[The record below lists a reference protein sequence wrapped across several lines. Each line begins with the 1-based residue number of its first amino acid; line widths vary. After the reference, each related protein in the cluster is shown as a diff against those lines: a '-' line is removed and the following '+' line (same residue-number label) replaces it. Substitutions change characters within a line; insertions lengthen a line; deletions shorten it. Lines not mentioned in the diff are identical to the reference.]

1 MGTGAAYNSGKRDK
15 FFWKKRKD
23 DLAVIVSVG
32 TVAVILQ
39 VGGCL
44 LRGFGHEG
52 EALENDVQGLG
63 TVQTNIYLFYFFDK
77 NFKGKEISEGFARV
91 QAKKDLCFDWEHFF
105 TFFEKNWKRKTYEYI
120 CKF

>member
-1 MGTGAAYNSGKRDK
+1 MRTGTAYNSGKRDY
-15 FFWKKRKD
+15 FFLKKKRKD

-44 LRGFGHEG
+44 LRGFGHKG

-63 TVQTNIYLFYFFDK
+63 RVQTN
-77 NFKGKEISEGFARV
+77 
-91 QAKKDLCFDWEHFF
+91 
-105 TFFEKNWKRKTYEYI
+105 
-120 CKF
+120 

>member
-1 MGTGAAYNSGKRDK
+1 MDKEKIKRLDNK
-15 FFWKKRKD
+15 RKNNRKLIKIKVREQERTVILALIFMKKKRKD

-63 TVQTNIYLFYFFDK
+63 KFQTNK
-77 NFKGKEISEGFARV
+77 ISFWV
-91 QAKKDLCFDWEHFF
+91 F
-105 TFFEKNWKRKTYEYI
+105 
-120 CKF
+120 